1 MKVTVKDLIS
11 ILLTVPAEAEVVIP
25 CPHCCGQHGTD
36 FDTLDHEQVHVI
48 GPEGVSFQGVS
59 RSPLAYAYAQLQGSG
74 ERENFAGCVLF
85 GALDQNCLGDLA
97 AQAERDAST

>member
-59 RSPLAYAYAQLQGSG
+59 RSPLAYTYAKLQGSG
-74 ERENFAGCVLF
+74 ERENFRRLCVVRRVGPKLLGRPCGAG
-85 GALDQNCLGDLA
+85 
-97 AQAERDAST
+97 